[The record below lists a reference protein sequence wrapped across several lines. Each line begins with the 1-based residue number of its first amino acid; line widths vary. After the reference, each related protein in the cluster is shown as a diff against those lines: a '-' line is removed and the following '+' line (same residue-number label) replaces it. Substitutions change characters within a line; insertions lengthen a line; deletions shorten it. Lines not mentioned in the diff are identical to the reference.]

1 MGRKK
6 KPITGYGEGTIF
18 FSNTQNKWMG
28 QINIGRGDD
37 GKMKRKTVYGKTA
50 DEVKSKLQQV
60 RFDIY
65 TGDFVHPSSITFEQL
80 EKQVLDDK
88 LAMNEIQEQTYH
100 RHMETL
106 KRLAS
111 INKQPLQKINYSML
125 KHLLLSLV
133 DEYADSTIRK
143 IYMMLN
149 QCFNEA
155 VKRKIISESP
165 MGDLKKPKSRKKGK
179 VVRALTIDEQKAFIE
194 ALKIENSRYAN
205 QFLISMFTGMRMGE
219 VNALTIGDINTKFN
233 FINIDKTISKG
244 QHGEAFVN
252 STTKTKTGI
261 RQVPIN
267 EAVKP
272 IITQILNEYVPTDDG
287 MLFHT
292 STGTLVAS
300 NTTNTEFQ
308 KIMKKYNIKDNNVKG
323 DLSQHSLRHTYATRC
338 IEGNMP
344 PKVLQTLLGHAD
356 IRITLDTYSNV
367 FESFQTENVA
377 KIDNYLSDLGIAI

>member
-1 MGRKK
+1 
-6 KPITGYGEGTIF
+6 
-18 FSNTQNKWMG
+18 MG

-60 RFDIY
+60 RYDIY

-88 LAMNEIQEQTYH
+88 LVMNEIQEQTYH
-100 RHMETL
+100 RHIETL

-111 INKQPLQKINYSML
+111 INKKPLQKINYSML

-133 DEYADSTIRK
+133 DDYADSTIRK
-143 IYMMLN
+143 IYRMLN

-155 VKRKIISESP
+155 VKRKIIKENP

-179 VVRALTIDEQKAFIE
+179 VVRALTIEEQKAFIE

-244 QHGEAFVN
+244 QHGDAFVN
-252 STTKTKTGI
+252 STTKTKNGI

-272 IITQILNEYVPTDDG
+272 IITQILNEYVPTEDG
-287 MLFHT
+287 VLFHT

-377 KIDNYLSDLGIAI
+377 KVDNYLSDLGIAI

>member
-1 MGRKK
+1 M
-6 KPITGYGEGTIF
+6 
-18 FSNTQNKWMG
+18 
-28 QINIGRGDD
+28 
-37 GKMKRKTVYGKTA
+37 
-50 DEVKSKLQQV
+50 
-60 RFDIY
+60 
-65 TGDFVHPSSITFEQL
+65 
-80 EKQVLDDK
+80 
-88 LAMNEIQEQTYH
+88 
-100 RHMETL
+100 
-106 KRLAS
+106 
-111 INKQPLQKINYSML
+111 
-125 KHLLLSLV
+125 

-155 VKRKIISESP
+155 VKRKIISENP
-165 MGDLKKPKSRKKGK
+165 MGDLKRPKSRKKERI
-179 VVRALTIDEQKAFIE
+179 VRALTIEEQKAFIE
-194 ALKIENSRYAN
+194 ALKIENSKYAN

-252 STTKTKTGI
+252 KTTKTKNGI

-267 EAVKP
+267 EMVKP
-272 IITQILNEYVPTDDG
+272 VIMEIIKNYKPTEDG

-292 STGTLVAS
+292 STGTLIAS

-308 KIMKKYNIKDNNVKG
+308 RIMKKYEIKDNNVKG

-344 PKVLQTLLGHAD
+344 AKVLQTLLGHAD

-377 KIDNYLSDLGIAI
+377 KVDSYLSDLGIAI

>member
-1 MGRKK
+1 
-6 KPITGYGEGTIF
+6 
-18 FSNTQNKWMG
+18 
-28 QINIGRGDD
+28 
-37 GKMKRKTVYGKTA
+37 
-50 DEVKSKLQQV
+50 
-60 RFDIY
+60 
-65 TGDFVHPSSITFEQL
+65 
-80 EKQVLDDK
+80 
-88 LAMNEIQEQTYH
+88 
-100 RHMETL
+100 
-106 KRLAS
+106 
-111 INKQPLQKINYSML
+111 
-125 KHLLLSLV
+125 
-133 DEYADSTIRK
+133 
-143 IYMMLN
+143 MMLN

-155 VKRKIISESP
+155 VKRKIIKENP
-165 MGDLKKPKSRKKGK
+165 MGDLKRPKSRKKERI
-179 VVRALTIDEQKAFIE
+179 VRALTIEEQKAFIE

-244 QHGEAFVN
+244 QHGEPFVN

-272 IITQILNEYVPTDDG
+272 IITQILNEYVPTEDG

-308 KIMKKYNIKDNNVKG
+308 KIMKKYDIKDNNVKG
-323 DLSQHSLRHTYATRC
+323 NLSQHSLRHTYATRC
-338 IEGNMP
+338 IESNMP

-367 FESFQTENVA
+367 FESFQAENVA
-377 KIDNYLSDLGIAI
+377 KVDNYLSDLGIAI

>member
-1 MGRKK
+1 
-6 KPITGYGEGTIF
+6 
-18 FSNTQNKWMG
+18 
-28 QINIGRGDD
+28 
-37 GKMKRKTVYGKTA
+37 
-50 DEVKSKLQQV
+50 
-60 RFDIY
+60 
-65 TGDFVHPSSITFEQL
+65 
-80 EKQVLDDK
+80 
-88 LAMNEIQEQTYH
+88 
-100 RHMETL
+100 
-106 KRLAS
+106 
-111 INKQPLQKINYSML
+111 ML

-133 DEYADSTIRK
+133 DDYADSTIRK

-155 VKRKIISESP
+155 VKRKIISENP

-179 VVRALTIDEQKAFIE
+179 VVRALTIEEQKAFIE
-194 ALKIENSRYAN
+194 ALKVENSRYAN

-252 STTKTKTGI
+252 TTTKTKNGI

-272 IITQILNEYVPTDDG
+272 IITQILNEYVPTEDG

-377 KIDNYLSDLGIAI
+377 KVDNYLSDLGIAI

>member
-1 MGRKK
+1 MNLTYERKLYMGRKK

-60 RFDIY
+60 RYDIF
-65 TGDFVHPSSITFEQL
+65 TRDFVHPSNITFEQL
-80 EKQVLDDK
+80 EKQILDDK

-106 KRLAS
+106 KRMAS
-111 INKQPLQKINYSML
+111 INKIPLQKINYSML
-125 KHLLLSLV
+125 KHLMLSLV
-133 DEYADSTIRK
+133 DDYAD
-143 IYMMLN
+143 
-149 QCFNEA
+149 
-155 VKRKIISESP
+155 
-165 MGDLKKPKSRKKGK
+165 
-179 VVRALTIDEQKAFIE
+179 
-194 ALKIENSRYAN
+194 
-205 QFLISMFTGMRMGE
+205 
-219 VNALTIGDINTKFN
+219 
-233 FINIDKTISKG
+233 
-244 QHGEAFVN
+244 

-272 IITQILNEYVPTDDG
+272 IITQILNEYVPTEDG

-308 KIMKKYNIKDNNVKG
+308 KIMKKYNIKDNNLKG

-344 PKVLQTLLGHAD
+344 PKVLQILLGHAD

-367 FESFQTENVA
+367 FESFQAENVA
-377 KIDNYLSDLGIAI
+377 KVDNYLSDLGIAI

>member
-1 MGRKK
+1 MKNKSIHRG
-6 KPITGYGEGTIF
+6 TG
-18 FSNTQNKWMG
+18 
-28 QINIGRGDD
+28 
-37 GKMKRKTVYGKTA
+37 
-50 DEVKSKLQQV
+50 
-60 RFDIY
+60 
-65 TGDFVHPSSITFEQL
+65 
-80 EKQVLDDK
+80 
-88 LAMNEIQEQTYH
+88 
-100 RHMETL
+100 
-106 KRLAS
+106 
-111 INKQPLQKINYSML
+111 
-125 KHLLLSLV
+125 
-133 DEYADSTIRK
+133 
-143 IYMMLN
+143 
-149 QCFNEA
+149 
-155 VKRKIISESP
+155 
-165 MGDLKKPKSRKKGK
+165 
-179 VVRALTIDEQKAFIE
+179 
-194 ALKIENSRYAN
+194 RYAN

-252 STTKTKTGI
+252 STTKTKNGI

-272 IITQILNEYVPTDDG
+272 IITQILNEYVPTEDG
-287 MLFHT
+287 VLFHT

-308 KIMKKYNIKDNNVKG
+308 KIMKKYDIKDNNVKG

-367 FESFQTENVA
+367 FESFQAENVA
-377 KIDNYLSDLGIAI
+377 KVDNYLSDLGIAI

>member
-1 MGRKK
+1 MHCYNVL
-6 KPITGYGEGTIF
+6 YGEGTIF

-106 KRLAS
+106 KRMES
-111 INKQPLQKINYSML
+111 INKIPLQKINYSML
-125 KHLLLSLV
+125 KHLMLSLV

-155 VKRKIISESP
+155 VKRKIISENP
-165 MGDLKKPKSRKKGK
+165 MKDMKRPKSRKKERT
-179 VVRALTIDEQKAFIE
+179 VRA
-194 ALKIENSRYAN
+194 
-205 QFLISMFTGMRMGE
+205 
-219 VNALTIGDINTKFN
+219 
-233 FINIDKTISKG
+233 
-244 QHGEAFVN
+244 
-252 STTKTKTGI
+252 
-261 RQVPIN
+261 
-267 EAVKP
+267 
-272 IITQILNEYVPTDDG
+272 
-287 MLFHT
+287 
-292 STGTLVAS
+292 
-300 NTTNTEFQ
+300 
-308 KIMKKYNIKDNNVKG
+308 
-323 DLSQHSLRHTYATRC
+323 
-338 IEGNMP
+338 
-344 PKVLQTLLGHAD
+344 
-356 IRITLDTYSNV
+356 
-367 FESFQTENVA
+367 
-377 KIDNYLSDLGIAI
+377 